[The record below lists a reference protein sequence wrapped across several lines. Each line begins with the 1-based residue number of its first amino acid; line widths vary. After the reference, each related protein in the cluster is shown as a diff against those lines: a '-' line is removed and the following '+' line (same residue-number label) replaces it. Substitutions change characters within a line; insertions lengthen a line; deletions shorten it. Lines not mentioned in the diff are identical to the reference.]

1 MDDDECPFVDIWGCC
16 VSRDIFSM
24 NQDRGYNIGYYV
36 GGHSYVPQFS
46 KHEVDDILPSEMSG
60 NSPNFL
66 KKSMCNEYN
75 KHILEGLRSTKSEW
89 IIVDLRSATYSHY
102 RVSFED
108 GGQETFSAHTE
119 EFLKLV
125 KSALDSKGKKY
136 ELEELPFSMDL
147 CLERMDLLVDFLKE
161 RYGRNIILVETF
173 ESIYRIRED
182 GEVAVWDG
190 EARELNSKVMKLNN
204 EFIKRTGCYYIKCP
218 FTVLSD
224 DFHRWGAT
232 RVHYVIEYYRYAL
245 DVIDYIVKHKNPSFK
260 VIDMKYMECAAL
272 MNDMRIQQKASVNNA
287 VKRIYSLMSKD
298 PEEAVRVTESLSDV
312 DFEAKAVSLSR
323 IYASGI
329 GGYPKDLDKSA
340 EWMKKACQCND
351 NWSSELF
358 DILWRIGTERS
369 CAEAVEVIKPFAE
382 MDVAIY
388 DERMGRAYFEG
399 KGVPKDL
406 GLAAEWTR
414 KAVDKKDKNARLLLF
429 DILNEIGTEE
439 AYDEMVKTVEPLA
452 SSNKGAM
459 HRLGYAYMNGWG
471 VEKDLG
477 KAIELFKKS
486 SGAKSSNA
494 LFDIYWDMGTEESYR
509 EMIEI
514 IRPHV
519 KKTMP
524 LPNVSP
530 KPIKRAKASRRIL
543 KRLQR

>member
-1 MDDDECPFVDIWGCC
+1 
-16 VSRDIFSM
+16 M

-102 RVSFED
+102 KVSLED
-108 GGQETFSAHTE
+108 GRQETFSAHTE
-119 EFLKLV
+119 EFLNLV

-173 ESIYRIRED
+173 ESMYRIRED
-182 GEVAVWDG
+182 GEIAMWDG
-190 EARELNSKVMKLNN
+190 EPRELNSKVMRLNN
-204 EFIKRTGCYYIKCP
+204 EFIKRTSCYYIKCP

-224 DFHRWGAT
+224 DFHRWGTA

-245 DVIDYIVKHKNPSFK
+245 DVIDYIVKHKNPSFR

-272 MNDMRIQQKASVNNA
+272 MNDLRIQQKSSVNNA
-287 VKRIYSLMSKD
+287 VRRIYSLMSKD

-312 DFEAKAVSLSR
+312 DFEAKAVSMSR
-323 IYASGI
+323 IYASGV

-340 EWMKKACQCND
+340 EWMRKACQCND

-358 DILWRIGTERS
+358 DILWRIGTEES
-369 CAEAVEVIKPFAE
+369 CTEAVDVIRPFSE

-406 GLAAEWTR
+406 GLAAEWVR
-414 KAVDKKDKNARLLLF
+414 RAVDKKDKNARLLLF
-429 DILNEIGTEE
+429 DILSEIGTVE
-439 AYDEMVKTVEPLA
+439 AYDEMVKTVEPMA

-459 HRLGYAYMNGWG
+459 YRLGFAYMNGWG

-477 KAIELFKKS
+477 KAIELFKKAG
-486 SGAKSSNA
+486 GAKSSNA

-509 EMIEI
+509 EMIEV
-514 IRPHV
+514 IRPHL
-519 KKTMP
+519 KT
-524 LPNVSP
+524 NYAAV
-530 KPIKRAKASRRIL
+530 
-543 KRLQR
+543 KRLSKAYKEGRGVEKNPEKAAEIIRQFNSSKK